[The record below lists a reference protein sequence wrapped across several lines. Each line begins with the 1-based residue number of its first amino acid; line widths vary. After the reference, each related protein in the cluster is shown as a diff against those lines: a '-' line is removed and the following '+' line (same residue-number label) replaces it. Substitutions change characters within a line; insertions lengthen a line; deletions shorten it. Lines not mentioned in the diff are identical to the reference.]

1 MSNILIIKHGSLGD
15 LIQANGAIKD
25 IKNFYKNRKVF
36 LLTSQPYA
44 IFMSECPYIDGVIID
59 KRLPRWNLFYLS
71 ALKKNL
77 SRYDISKVY
86 DLQNSNRT
94 RFYEQFIIKKK
105 GVTWSSTKTTLEPGQ
120 KKSDFDKEP
129 VLERMELQLKK
140 SGIKTEFTRNINI
153 DWAIKDVKRLIKQY
167 ANSEYILLF
176 PFCSKKHQNK
186 KWPYFK
192 DLVIKLKQDYK
203 NKYPILIV
211 PGPNEIK
218 EASTFNAK
226 VVTNNEDPVDLKTL
240 ISLINNAK
248 FILAN
253 DTGPAHIASHLD
265 KKGLVLFGS
274 HTSAKKV
281 SIENYNFKALNVKDL
296 KDLDVDTVVAEIKS
310 KLN

>member
-59 KRLPRWNLFYLS
+59 KRLPRWNLFYLNT
-71 ALKKNL
+71 LKKNL
-77 SRYDISKVY
+77 KRYNFSKVF

-94 RFYEQFIIKKK
+94 KFYKKFIINKE
-105 GVTWSSTKTTLEPGQ
+105 VEWSSSETILEPGQ
-120 KKSDFDKEP
+120 KKSDFDKDP

-140 SGIKTEFTRNINI
+140 SGIETEFTRNVNI
-153 DWAIKDVKRLIKQY
+153 EWAIKDVSRLIKQY
-167 ANSEYILLF
+167 ANNEYILLF

-192 DLVIKLKQDYK
+192 ELIVKLKQDYK
-203 NKYPILIV
+203 NKFPILIV

-218 EASTFNAK
+218 EANTLNAK
-226 VVTNNEDPVDLKTL
+226 VVTDNQNPVDLKTL
-240 ISLINNAK
+240 ISLISNAK

-265 KKGLVLFGS
+265 KAGFVLFGS
-274 HTSAKKV
+274 HTSARKV
-281 SIENYNFKALNVKDL
+281 SIENYNFKALTVKNL
-296 KDLDVDTVVAEIKS
+296 KDLNVDTVISEIKS

>member
-59 KRLPRWNLFYLS
+59 KRLPRWNLFYLNS
-71 ALKKNL
+71 LKKIL
-77 SRYDISKVY
+77 ARYKFSKVF

-94 RFYEQFIIKKK
+94 KFYKRFILNKNTE
-105 GVTWSSTKTTLEPGQ
+105 WSSSETALESGH
-120 KKSDFDKEP
+120 KKSDFNKNP
-129 VLERMELQLKK
+129 VLDRMELQLKK
-140 SGIKTEFTRNINI
+140 SGIATEFIKNINL
-153 DWAIKDVKRLIKQY
+153 DWAVKDVTRLLKQY
-167 ANSEYILLF
+167 SNNEYILLF

-192 DLVIKLKQDYK
+192 ELIFKLKKEYK
-203 NKYPILIV
+203 NKYPILIA
-211 PGPNEIK
+211 PGPQEIK
-218 EASTFNAK
+218 EANELNAK
-226 VVTNNEDPVDLKTL
+226 VVKENDNSVDIKTL
-240 ISLINNAK
+240 ISLTNNAK
-248 FILAN
+248 FIISN

-265 KKGLVLFGS
+265 KKGIVLFGS

-281 SIENYNFKALNVKDL
+281 SIENYNFKALTVKDL
-296 KDLDVDTVVAEIKS
+296 KDLKADTVLEEVKS
-310 KLN
+310 KLD